1 MEISSLIG
9 TSFIQRSFNLKPM
22 YKWEVSKVNE
32 ETKYVYVEC
41 DGQAGKVGQWIPAE
55 WVVEF
60 ARIETIRRKKDAVR
74 KSRDYF
80 KAERDEANDRLVR
93 IAQSYE
99 NNERNLISEL
109 SYTKSELMLLE
120 KDCDFWKKFALYSAA
135 LAFVL
140 FFSLFLVRLVFC

>member
-1 MEISSLIG
+1 
-9 TSFIQRSFNLKPM
+9 M

-32 ETKYVYVEC
+32 ETKYVFVEC
-41 DGQAGKVGQWIPAE
+41 DIEAGKVGQWIPAE

-135 LAFVL
+135 LASIL
-140 FFSLFLVRLVFC
+140 FFSLFLLRLVFC